1 LHRQTATG
9 TKTLFFA
16 LKRHMNTTST
26 SLFDIRQEIANTIT
40 HGIGA
45 LLSIAALVLL
55 VVMASLYGSAW
66 HITGFAIFGS
76 TMIVLYTS
84 STLYHAFTHE
94 SVKRLFRK
102 FDHMSIFLLI
112 AGTYTPFCLTVLEG
126 WIGWTVFGVVWTCAI
141 TGIVLK
147 AFHTGK
153 HEKLS
158 TFLYVMMGWVI
169 LPAIKPLYDAVS
181 AEVFI
186 FLMVGG
192 ACYTAGT
199 YFFLKDTKRYY
210 HSIWHLFVLA
220 GTVSHFFSVL
230 LLLD

>member
-1 LHRQTATG
+1 
-9 TKTLFFA
+9 
-16 LKRHMNTTST
+16 MNTTST
-26 SLFDIRQEIANTIT
+26 SLFDIRQEIANAIT

-55 VVMASLYGSAW
+55 VVMASIYRSAW
-66 HITGFAIFGS
+66 HIIGFAIFGS

-84 STLYHAFTHE
+84 STLYHALTHQG
-94 SVKRLFRK
+94 VKHLFRK
-102 FDHMSIFLLI
+102 FDHMSIYLLI
-112 AGTYTPFCLTVLEG
+112 AGTYTPFCLTVLES

-141 TGIVLK
+141 TGIILK

-153 HEKLS
+153 HERLS
-158 TFLYVMMGWVI
+158 TFLYVMMGWII

-186 FLMVGG
+186 FLMAGG
-192 ACYTAGT
+192 ACYTIGT

-230 LLLD
+230 LLLY